1 MVTEREDESYVE
13 PCSMKRLCLSF
24 TVVSSAGILF
34 CGTYYTF
41 HAMSADERKQ
51 NVQEMP
57 VNGAC

>member
-1 MVTEREDESYVE
+1 
-13 PCSMKRLCLSF
+13 MKRLCLSF